1 MNFVSKLLYDYRP
14 LRVAILLFCGML
26 LFVGTSS
33 FNQHKIID
41 QKFDAKAKSTILK
54 WYDLFLKLESNDLLA
69 YPPISAD
76 RIAQIGIAGSLT
88 YDYFKN
94 GFNNQEELTLLTLN
108 RVYSEVI
115 SGFFKSNVNSLA
127 LINHLENDVAQSFYY
142 TEKKSE
148 MVQLYSNTILNRFN
162 SLIGQKSDNTCNSIT
177 PYLNNKWDNFQF
189 KSVSPVLPEWGK
201 KSTLLLNP
209 EDISM
214 NDPYLNTSS
223 FKAALHQDALR
234 VYTQSIKMSKDDQW
248 IAEFWSDDVRGL
260 TFSPA
265 GRWVAITNQI
275 IQKENL
281 AIKDILN
288 LYFKLG
294 IGLNDAATLCWK
306 YKYQYNLQR
315 PSAFINQ
322 YIDRDWKPFH
332 DNPNFPSYPS
342 GHAVLGAVS
351 ATILESVFGANY
363 YFTDKSHHNR
373 MEFFGQKRSFESIK
387 AMALENAYSRF
398 IMGVHYKEDCEAGLR
413 LGFDVGNIVKKAE
426 ISDIIQHI
434 SKKQNILSD
443 TNLDLTIENSAI
455 LPSQMN

>member
-1 MNFVSKLLYDYRP
+1 MNFVSALFSDNRL
-14 LRVAILLFCGML
+14 LRVGILLLCGIL
-26 LFVGTSS
+26 FFVGTSS
-33 FNQHKIID
+33 FNQHKIIH
-41 QKFDAKAKSTILK
+41 QKFDAKTKSTILK
-54 WYDLFLKLESNDLLA
+54 WYNLFLKLDSKDLMA

-76 RIAQIGIAGSLT
+76 RIAKIGLAGSLT
-88 YDYFKN
+88 YDYLKN
-94 GFNNQEELTLLTLN
+94 GFNNEEELTLLTLN
-108 RVYSEVI
+108 RVYSKVI
-115 SGFFKSNVNSLA
+115 SGFFKSNVSSLK
-127 LINHLENDVAQSFYY
+127 LISHLENDVAQSFYFP
-142 TEKKSE
+142 EQQSE
-148 MVQLYSNTILNRFN
+148 MVQLYSNTIINKFN
-162 SLIGQKSDNTCNSIT
+162 SIIAQKSDNTCNSIL
-177 PYLNNKWDNFQF
+177 PYINNKWDNFQF
-189 KSVSPVLPEWGK
+189 KSASPVLPEWGK
-201 KSTLLLNP
+201 KSTMFLNP
-209 EDISM
+209 EAISM
-214 NDPYLNTSS
+214 NDPYLKTSS
-223 FKAALHQDALR
+223 FKAALHQDALS

-281 AIKDILN
+281 AIKDVLN

-322 YIDRDWKPFH
+322 YIDRNWNPYH

-426 ISDIIQHI
+426 VSDIMQHI
-434 SKKQNILSD
+434 SKKQKLLSD
-443 TNLDLTIENSAI
+443 TNPALTIENRAI